1 MKFRK
6 QDSSSEHSQNSYNLD
21 ANQDIVNT
29 VKRNIERSLKIK
41 QAFVNCL
48 LVLMNNFLSFESYS
62 LNDKGKNQLDA
73 WLVIDDGD
81 YQSNFDSSLYL
92 KNINEEYH
100 PFYERLINTITFNQ
114 LLLDNHDQTWI
125 KVKEFKR

>member
-29 VKRNIERSLKIK
+29 VKRNIEKSLKIK

-73 WLVIDDGD
+73 WLVTDDGD

>member
-73 WLVIDDGD
+73 
-81 YQSNFDSSLYL
+81 
-92 KNINEEYH
+92 
-100 PFYERLINTITFNQ
+100 
-114 LLLDNHDQTWI
+114 
-125 KVKEFKR
+125 

>member
-21 ANQDIVNT
+21 TNQDIVNT

-73 WLVIDDGD
+73 WLVTDDGD